1 MRVKTDNVERVVSDE
16 YGRELVASKKA
27 VEVPEKEVET
37 NSVEV
42 PEKEVETNS
51 VEVPEKEVETNS
63 LEKLKVDELK
73 ALASE
78 KGIEGA
84 ATMKKS
90 ELLDILKDVV

>member
-27 VEVPEKEVET
+27 VEVPEKEVQ
-37 NSVEV
+37 
-42 PEKEVETNS
+42 
-51 VEVPEKEVETNS
+51 TNS

-84 ATMKKS
+84 ETMKKS

>member
-27 VEVPEKEVET
+27 VEVPEKEVG
-37 NSVEV
+37 
-42 PEKEVETNS
+42 
-51 VEVPEKEVETNS
+51 TNS

-84 ATMKKS
+84 ETMKKS

>member
-37 NSVEV
+37 NS
-42 PEKEVETNS
+42 
-51 VEVPEKEVETNS
+51 

-78 KGIEGA
+78 KGIAGA
-84 ATMKKS
+84 ETMKKS

>member
-27 VEVPEKEVET
+27 VEVPEKEA
-37 NSVEV
+37 
-42 PEKEVETNS
+42 
-51 VEVPEKEVETNS
+51 ETNS

>member
-1 MRVKTDNVERVVSDE
+1 MRVKTDNVERVVLDE

-37 NSVEV
+37 NS
-42 PEKEVETNS
+42 
-51 VEVPEKEVETNS
+51 
-63 LEKLKVDELK
+63 LGKLKVDELK

-84 ATMKKS
+84 ETMKKS

>member
-37 NSVEV
+37 NSVE
-42 PEKEVETNS
+42 
-51 VEVPEKEVETNS
+51 
-63 LEKLKVDELK
+63 KLKVDELK

>member
-1 MRVKTDNVERVVSDE
+1 MRVKTDKVERVVSDE

-27 VEVPEKEVET
+27 
-37 NSVEV
+37 
-42 PEKEVETNS
+42 

-84 ATMKKS
+84 QTMKKS

>member
-37 NSVEV
+37 NS
-42 PEKEVETNS
+42 
-51 VEVPEKEVETNS
+51 
-63 LEKLKVDELK
+63 LGKLKVDELK

>member
-37 NSVEV
+37 
-42 PEKEVETNS
+42 K
-51 VEVPEKEVETNS
+51 S

-84 ATMKKS
+84 ETMKKS

>member
-37 NSVEV
+37 NS
-42 PEKEVETNS
+42 
-51 VEVPEKEVETNS
+51 

-84 ATMKKS
+84 ETMKKS

>member
-37 NSVEV
+37 NS
-42 PEKEVETNS
+42 
-51 VEVPEKEVETNS
+51 

-84 ATMKKS
+84 DTMKKS

>member
-1 MRVKTDNVERVVSDE
+1 MRVKTDNVERVVFDE

-27 VEVPEKEVET
+27 
-37 NSVEV
+37 
-42 PEKEVETNS
+42 

-84 ATMKKS
+84 ETMKKS

>member
-27 VEVPEKEVET
+27 VEVPEKAVQ
-37 NSVEV
+37 
-42 PEKEVETNS
+42 
-51 VEVPEKEVETNS
+51 TNS

-84 ATMKKS
+84 ETMKKS
-90 ELLDILKDVV
+90 ELLDVLKDVV

>member
-37 NSVEV
+37 NS
-42 PEKEVETNS
+42 
-51 VEVPEKEVETNS
+51 

-84 ATMKKS
+84 QTMKKS